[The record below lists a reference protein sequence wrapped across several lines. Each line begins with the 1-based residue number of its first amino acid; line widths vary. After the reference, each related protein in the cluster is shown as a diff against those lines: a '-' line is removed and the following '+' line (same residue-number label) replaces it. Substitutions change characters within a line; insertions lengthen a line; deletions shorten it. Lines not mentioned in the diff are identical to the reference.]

1 MNPVSTTPRGRAFV
15 RTLVC
20 RALGHVGPDARGF
33 ALDRWGSAAAEV
45 VTKSTVTA
53 LLAQH
58 DPEAQEF
65 FAPVLERSL
74 LGRLSGLRRVPF
86 NVRMLSMQGGTR
98 GYWTSPG
105 APRPIS
111 KPAMAG
117 AWLQPSNV
125 GALIVATSE
134 ALREGG
140 PVAEAGLHRD
150 LERALTDAIDGAFLS
165 GAGGAGQP
173 PSIAHGAVTITA
185 TGDPAAD
192 LAALVDAFQGDL
204 SAAYFVCDPTTATR
218 LALVRDAGG
227 QYPFADCGPRGGTLL
242 GIPLLTSR
250 GSPIDSNGGQVMLID
265 PSAIAFDSGAL
276 RIDPAPEATLMMS
289 DTPTSPVELVSMFQT
304 DSIAWRAGLD
314 ANWEVQLPGGVVC
327 LTGVQY

>member
-117 AWLQPSNV
+117 AWRP
-125 GALIVATSE
+125 
-134 ALREGG
+134 RHHH
-140 PVAEAGLHRD
+140 HR
-150 LERALTDAIDGAFLS
+150 RA
-165 GAGGAGQP
+165 
-173 PSIAHGAVTITA
+173 SI
-185 TGDPAAD
+185 
-192 LAALVDAFQGDL
+192 
-204 SAAYFVCDPTTATR
+204 
-218 LALVRDAGG
+218 
-227 QYPFADCGPRGGTLL
+227 L
-242 GIPLLTSR
+242 GIRRRMWHCTISRNSWWWQRSSR
-250 GSPIDSNGGQVMLID
+250 GSP
-265 PSAIAFDSGAL
+265 
-276 RIDPAPEATLMMS
+276 T
-289 DTPTSPVELVSMFQT
+289 
-304 DSIAWRAGLD
+304 W
-314 ANWEVQLPGGVVC
+314 C
-327 LTGVQY
+327 